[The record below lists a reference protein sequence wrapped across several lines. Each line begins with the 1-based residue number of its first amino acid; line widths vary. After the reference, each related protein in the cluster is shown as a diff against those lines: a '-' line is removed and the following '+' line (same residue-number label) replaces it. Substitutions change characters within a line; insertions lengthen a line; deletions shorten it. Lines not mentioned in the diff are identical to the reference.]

1 MYFQPKYMI
10 TISQNQGNKT
20 FLDFIPEYTP
30 PKCTNGNFGGLI
42 NNKD

>member
-1 MYFQPKYMI
+1 MYFQPKYEKK
-10 TISQNQGNKT
+10 ISQGNKT